1 MIDLDDMLRP
11 ILWIARALWWLA
23 WDFMVHTIGW
33 SIGWYIWRGLTFG
46 RFPEADLKEMEQA
59 SFWVS
64 VLVELTGLA
73 ALGGA
78 IALLMWRL
86 SA

>member
-1 MIDLDDMLRP
+1 MVDLDDMLRP
-11 ILWIARALWWLA
+11 MLWVARALWWLA
-23 WDFMVHTIGW
+23 WDFMVQTIGW
-33 SIGWYIWRGLTFG
+33 SIGWCIWRGLTFG
-46 RFPEADLKEMEQA
+46 RFPEADLKEMERA

-73 ALGGA
+73 ALGGV
-78 IALLMWRL
+78 IVLLAYRL